1 MLASYKVFGDVHK
14 DPLRSIVLTNN
25 RWSVAAVGSPD
36 GTKAYTGPQPLESIA
51 DEVGKQITL
60 YVLRSRET
68 VFVHNLL
75 NDDRFA
81 NADKSVICMP
91 IVHGNKVLLG
101 SIFIEAPPNSF
112 TDRNVTVLR
121 LLVNQI
127 SISLANALL
136 FKRLQKALE
145 LQKHSLDMA
154 REAETK
160 AKEAEAVA
168 VQSAQAKALFTAN
181 VSHELRTPLNG
192 VIGIAELL
200 KDTRPLSK
208 EQASYTDSIRVCAD
222 LLLSLINDLLDFTKL
237 EAGKMKIFSVPLN
250 LTETISEVIRAL
262 SFQNKEK
269 GLRTIEQFELPSD
282 LFVLGD
288 PVRLHQ
294 ILMNI
299 LGNAFK
305 FTFEGA
311 ITVRAVVDREDE
323 GSIDVT
329 FGINDTGI
337 GISESGKAALFR
349 PFSQGWLRPP
359 MSLCA

>member
-1 MLASYKVFGDVHK
+1 LANHKVFAGLSKHPPRNTV
-14 DPLRSIVLTNN
+14 LIVY
-25 RWSVAAVGSPD
+25 RWSIAAVGNPD
-36 GTKAYTGPQPLESIA
+36 GVTAYTGRQPLESVA

-60 YVLRSRET
+60 FVLRSRET
-68 VFVHNLL
+68 VFAHNLL

-91 IVHGNKVLLG
+91 IIHGDKVLLG
-101 SIFIEAPPNSF
+101 SIYIEAPPNSF

-145 LQKHSLDMA
+145 LQKRSLDMA
-154 REAETK
+154 REAEAK

-168 VQSAQAKALFTAN
+168 IQSAQAKALFTAN

-200 KDTRPLSK
+200 KDTRPLNK
-208 EQASYTDSIRVCAD
+208 EQAGYTDSIRVCAD

-305 FTFEGA
+305 FTFEGS
-311 ITVRAVVDREDE
+311 ITVRAAVDREDE
-323 GSIDVT
+323 RSIDVT
-329 FGINDTGI
+329 FSVKDTGI
-337 GISESGKAALFR
+337 GISEGGKVALFR
-349 PFSQGWLRPP
+349 PFSQG
-359 MSLCA
+359 